1 MTDTD
6 IPATSDLVDEHG
18 ETLESCDTQFRSLGT
33 RRRFRGRIVTVR
45 CREDNALLKATLSEP
60 GRGKVLVVD
69 GHGSLRS
76 ALMGDI
82 IAEIAIGNGWEGAI
96 INGAVRDVE
105 LIDRLD
111 IGVKAL
117 GTNPRKSTKT
127 GAGQRDLPVSFGG
140 ALFTPGREVISDD
153 DGIVVL
159 P

>member
-1 MTDTD
+1 MTGIT
-6 IPATSDLVDEHG
+6 IPATSDLYDEHG
-18 ETLESCDTQFRSLGT
+18 DTLESCDTQFTSFG
-33 RRRFRGRIVTVR
+33 RRGRFRGRIVTIR

-60 GRGKVLVVD
+60 GHDKILVVD
-69 GHGSLRS
+69 GGGSLRC
-76 ALMGDI
+76 ALMGDM
-82 IAEIAIGNGWEGAI
+82 IAATAIDNGWTGVI

-105 LIDRLD
+105 LLNSLD

-117 GTNPRKSTKT
+117 GSNPRKSSKT

-140 ALFTPGREVISDD
+140 ALFTPGREVLSDA

>member
-1 MTDTD
+1 VTPAD

-18 ETLESCDTQFRSLGT
+18 DSLECCDTQFRSLGG

-45 CREDNALLKATLSEP
+45 CREDNALVKATLSEP

-69 GHGSLRS
+69 GLGSLRS
-76 ALMGDI
+76 ALMGDM
-82 IAEIAIGNGWEGAI
+82 IAEIAIGNGWEGVI
-96 INGAVRDVE
+96 IHGAVRDVD

-117 GTNPRKSTKT
+117 GTNPRKSAKT
-127 GAGQRDLPVSFGG
+127 GVGHRDLPVSFGG
-140 ALFTPGREVISDD
+140 ALFTPGREVVSDA